1 MRRLIAIV
9 GYQCSAIMSIVLC
22 HFVESL
28 SSLHRQSELLPRRA
42 PEIHEEEIHTT
53 TRSAILPLR
62 LARCANPKG
71 ERVPP
76 DIFYSPENADLHFPC
91 ARGNFF
97 PAGRPKSDAAL
108 CAEMARLTYCRQES
122 GFAFDQVKIRSV
134 LGLIGFT
141 NCQFFERKGS
151 KKGRGTHSFLA
162 VREDMVS
169 GGELAVL
176 AFRGTDRGD
185 FTNLGTDADLVP
197 TPWEKGGKVHRG
209 FAEALSEV
217 RPTLDLALQALKC
230 RALFTGHSSG
240 AALATLMASVH
251 DPACIYTF
259 GSPRVGDADFVS
271 TLMDVENRRYVD
283 CCDLVTRVPP
293 EFLGYT
299 HAGDLYYI
307 DRERKIARQPSDS
320 MISDDQDRARR
331 KYLLE
336 YAWRIG
342 NVGMRD
348 LADHSPI
355 NYVAPVSAEE
365 FSG

>member
-1 MRRLIAIV
+1 
-9 GYQCSAIMSIVLC
+9 MS
-22 HFVESL
+22 
-28 SSLHRQSELLPRRA
+28 
-42 PEIHEEEIHTT
+42 
-53 TRSAILPLR
+53 
-62 LARCANPKG
+62 
-71 ERVPP
+71 P

-91 ARGNFF
+91 RRGNFF
-97 PAGRPKSDAAL
+97 PAGMPKSEAAL
-108 CAEMARLTYCRQES
+108 CAEMARLSYCRQES
-122 GFAFDQVKIRSV
+122 GFAFDQGKIRGV

-141 NCQFFERKGS
+141 NCQFFETKGS
-151 KKGRGTHSFLA
+151 EKGRGTHCFLA
-162 VREDMVS
+162 IHEDKAGS
-169 GGELAVL
+169 GELAVL

-217 RPTLDLALQALKC
+217 RPSLDLALQALNC

-240 AALATLMASVH
+240 AALATLMASLQQ
-251 DPACIYTF
+251 PACLYTF

-271 TLMDVENRRYVD
+271 PLKGVEIRRYVD

-293 EFLGYT
+293 QFMGYT

-307 DRERKIARQPSDS
+307 DRERKIARQPVEST
-320 MISDDQDRARR
+320 ISDDQDHARV
-331 KYLLE
+331 KYLLD
-336 YAWRIG
+336 YSMKIG
-342 NVGMRD
+342 NVALRD

-365 FSG
+365 FLG

>member
-1 MRRLIAIV
+1 M
-9 GYQCSAIMSIVLC
+9 
-22 HFVESL
+22 
-28 SSLHRQSELLPRRA
+28 
-42 PEIHEEEIHTT
+42 
-53 TRSAILPLR
+53 
-62 LARCANPKG
+62 
-71 ERVPP
+71 PP

-97 PAGRPKSDAAL
+97 PAGMPKSDAAL
-108 CAEMARLTYCRQES
+108 CAEMARLSYCRQQP
-122 GFAFDQVKIRSV
+122 GFAFDQEKIRSV

-141 NCQFFERKGS
+141 NCQFFETKGS
-151 KKGRGTHSFLA
+151 EKGRGTHCLLA
-162 VREDMVS
+162 LREAMV
-169 GGELAVL
+169 GTGDLAVL

-197 TPWEKGGKVHRG
+197 TAWEKGGKVHRG
-209 FAEALSEV
+209 FAEALNEV
-217 RPTLDLALQALKC
+217 RPGLDPALQALKC

-240 AALATLMASVH
+240 AALATLMASLQH
-251 DPACIYTF
+251 PPCLYTF

-271 TLMDVENRRYVD
+271 TLKGVEIRRYVD

-293 EFLGYT
+293 QFMGYT

-307 DRERKIARQPSDS
+307 DRERKIARQPDDS
-320 MISDDQDRARR
+320 TVSDDQDHARV
-331 KYLLE
+331 KYLLD
-336 YAWRIG
+336 YALKIG
-342 NVGMRD
+342 NVSVRD